1 MLAPDLCQ
9 QNSDDKT
16 PCRATKK
23 GLPFCTHVYIAG
35 NSWNKWR
42 VLVETR
48 IEMGWMDEMGVV
60 HCHVWLP
67 GRVARSGWMIPTCST
82 CGSLIHWITRM
93 GVNKK
98 TPIWKWFIPFM
109 VIWGMVQTAL
119 FYQHYQKARTK
130 TQSWS
135 HWPGTFLY
143 KYHISSVSSQEWGHG
158 RYENSGC
165 GTAMFLLNPWLYGL
179 MSDIHDTYNYI
190 YIYTYRHNTYIFSS
204 KYRCCQLST

>member
-1 MLAPDLCQ
+1 
-9 QNSDDKT
+9 
-16 PCRATKK
+16 
-23 GLPFCTHVYIAG
+23 
-35 NSWNKWR
+35 
-42 VLVETR
+42 
-48 IEMGWMDEMGVV
+48 
-60 HCHVWLP
+60 
-67 GRVARSGWMIPTCST
+67 
-82 CGSLIHWITRM
+82 
-93 GVNKK
+93 
-98 TPIWKWFIPFM
+98 
-109 VIWGMVQTAL
+109 MVQTAL

-190 YIYTYRHNTYIFSS
+190 YIYTDIIHIYSLQNTGAVNCQPSSFIHDWQTFDFDEIAWFWPRLCIFNKVLASQIFLFLRQHPRLVGYHPINTVSS
-204 KYRCCQLST
+204 TSPLRRTRWSSNMDT

>member
-42 VLVETR
+42 ALVETR

-98 TPIWKWFIPFM
+98 NTNLEMVYTIYGDMGDGANGIVLPTLPENTDKNTILKPLTRHLSVQVPHFFSFFTGVGPWKVWKQWLWNCYVFVESM
-109 VIWGMVQTAL
+109 VV
-119 FYQHYQKARTK
+119 
-130 TQSWS
+130 WS
-135 HWPGTFLY
+135 NVGYTW
-143 KYHISSVSSQEWGHG
+143 
-158 RYENSGC
+158 
-165 GTAMFLLNPWLYGL
+165 
-179 MSDIHDTYNYI
+179 YI
-190 YIYTYRHNTYIFSS
+190 
-204 KYRCCQLST
+204 